1 MDKELIKTAVKEAL
15 FEAGL
20 SRDTVTISQASKMLS
35 RRHIE
40 NGIKLGVLHITSAKK
55 KNSKRL
61 IPIADVF
68 EYKRMLFERGTIK
81 NK

>member
-20 SRDTVTISQASKMLS
+20 GRDTVTISQASKMLS

-40 NGIKLGVLHITSAKK
+40 NGIKLGVLHVTSANR

-61 IPIADVF
+61 IPIGDVI
-68 EYKRMLFERGTIK
+68 EYKRMLLERGTIK